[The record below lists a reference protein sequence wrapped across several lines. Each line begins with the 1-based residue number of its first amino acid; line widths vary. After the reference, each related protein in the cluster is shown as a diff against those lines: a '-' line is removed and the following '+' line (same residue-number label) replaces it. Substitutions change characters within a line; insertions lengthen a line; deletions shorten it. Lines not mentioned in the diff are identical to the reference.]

1 MAVVLL
7 YNNELTLLS
16 YEIGEDEIGNETK
29 LETKETVFCR
39 LSNVGQS
46 ERYNAA
52 INDLKLEIKFIIHN
66 FEYSGQKEV
75 EFEGVKHKVT
85 STVDGAYS
93 NSRYLD
99 FDEIELTCEKVI
111 GSGR

>member
-1 MAVVLL
+1 M
-7 YNNELTLLS
+7 YDNELALIS
-16 YEIGEDEIGNETK
+16 YGIGEDEIGNETK
-29 LETKETVFCR
+29 IEIKEYVFCK
-39 LSNVGQS
+39 LANIGQI

-52 INDLKLEIKFIIHN
+52 VNDLKLEIKFIIHN

-75 EFEGVKHKVT
+75 EFEGVKHKVI

-93 NSRYLD
+93 NSRYLE

-111 GSGR
+111 GSGS